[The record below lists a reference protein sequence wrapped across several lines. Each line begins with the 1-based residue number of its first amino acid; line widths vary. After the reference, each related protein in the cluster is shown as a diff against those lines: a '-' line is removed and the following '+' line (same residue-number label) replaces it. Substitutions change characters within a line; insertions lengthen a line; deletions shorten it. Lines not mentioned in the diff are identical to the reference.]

1 MPMGPN
7 YKPVRMATGRVK
19 AEQIK
24 ATGAEIVI
32 TPCHN
37 CYDQINDLSEE
48 YDLGVKALALK
59 EILVESIIIPD
70 YMQLEDA

>member
-1 MPMGPN
+1 MI
-7 YKPVRMATGRVK
+7 R
-19 AEQIK
+19 

-37 CYDQINDLSEE
+37 CFDQINDLSEQ

-59 EILVESIIIPD
+59 EILVEAMMVPEH
-70 YMQLEDA
+70 MKLEEE